1 MCIFVVAIMAI
12 LLFYLS
18 GSITHYQLSE
28 VIDGLP
34 MELAQGWGVLS
45 ELWPAMLF
53 MFFAGVLF
61 VLLIMK
67 LPIFKSGEDENNQ

>member
-1 MCIFVVAIMAI
+1 MCIFIEAIMVI

-28 VIDGLP
+28 VIEGLP
-34 MELAQGWGVLS
+34 LELAQGWSVLS
-45 ELWPAMLF
+45 ELWPARLC

-67 LPIFKSGEDENNQ
+67 LPIFKSSEEAK

>member
-1 MCIFVVAIMAI
+1 MCIFIVAIMAI

-34 MELAQGWGVLS
+34 LELAQGWGVLS

-67 LPIFKSGEDENNQ
+67 FWSGQNCVKDNN